1 MMISFEQ
8 ARKNAGVETTDE
20 GWQDDEDYLLSPVV
34 PEGLIDDRILLVS
47 KRTGKPR
54 WGSYIYLQDKII
66 RMTETGSS
74 S

>member
-1 MMISFEQ
+1 MISFEQ

-20 GWQDDEDYLLSPVV
+20 GWQDDEDYLLSPEQ

-66 RMTETGSS
+66 RMTKTGSPS
-74 S
+74 